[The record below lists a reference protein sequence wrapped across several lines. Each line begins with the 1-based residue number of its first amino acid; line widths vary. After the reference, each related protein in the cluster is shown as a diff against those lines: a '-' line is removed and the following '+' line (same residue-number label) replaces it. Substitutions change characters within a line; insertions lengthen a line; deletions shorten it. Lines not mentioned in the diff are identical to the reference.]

1 MAYRDSQID
10 ETDTGDDLL
19 DLIADFKTD
28 IQIKE
33 RNALYLSMIQNFYS
47 FLAGQ
52 LIKQTHSINSVFL
65 LLVFL
70 DKEEQLAQL
79 HDHNKEMVEIA
90 EVGDKQDFY
99 LAELNNHILNFH
111 LKE

>member
-47 FLAGQ
+47 FSAGQ
-52 LIKQTHSINSVFL
+52 LITNPL
-65 LLVFL
+65 
-70 DKEEQLAQL
+70 
-79 HDHNKEMVEIA
+79 
-90 EVGDKQDFY
+90 Y
-99 LAELNNHILNFH
+99 
-111 LKE
+111 

>member
-10 ETDTGDDLL
+10 ETDTGDDLF

-47 FLAGQ
+47 FLAG
-52 LIKQTHSINSVFL
+52 L
-65 LLVFL
+65 
-70 DKEEQLAQL
+70 
-79 HDHNKEMVEIA
+79 
-90 EVGDKQDFY
+90 
-99 LAELNNHILNFH
+99 
-111 LKE
+111 